1 MQIRLCQLIK
11 HCLLQIEE
19 VAYVDKGR
27 NLAVALGERDV
38 KVTKNF
44 RHIFSD
50 VGFNFVLIS
59 HETFLQ
65 ADVKAKNKRE
75 RKVLMII
82 SNTRIITM
90 IIMVIITIIS
100 VIIVIVII
108 IIAIIMMIIK
118 IKVRK
123 CHGRWI

>member
-82 SNTRIITM
+82 SNTHTIIITM
-90 IIMVIITIIS
+90 IIMVIITIIT
-100 VIIVIVII
+100 VIIVIIII

-118 IKVRK
+118 IKV
-123 CHGRWI
+123 